1 MSTNEEILD
10 AMQRL
15 GQALT
20 MIPSWI
26 HHSSSIAP
34 LAGWRWFIDG
44 DYLVFEPRTG
54 TIQARDMSFLDL
66 HARITGVEAIF
77 RATPNPGIYLRCKLA
92 PP

>member
-1 MSTNEEILD
+1 VSKNEETLD

-15 GQALT
+15 GQTLT

-26 HHSSSIAP
+26 HRSSSIAP

-44 DYLVFEPRTG
+44 AYLVFEPRTG
-54 TIQARDMSFLDL
+54 AIQSRDMAFLDL
-66 HARITGVEAIF
+66 HASITAVEAVF
-77 RATPNPGIYLRCKLA
+77 REAPNPGIYLRCKLA